1 MNLSKSKYTRFC
13 QCPKMLWLDTYHP
26 ELAVQ
31 DEALLRRFQE
41 GNEIGDLAMGL
52 LGEFVETT
60 AYTAD
65 GKLDIPSM
73 LKNTKKYLIEGR
85 ENICEAA
92 FSKNGCYCAV
102 DILHKAE
109 DGYEIYEVKSSTEIK
124 DVYLWDVAYQRWVLE
139 QSGLKIVGTYIV
151 YIDNTYVRH
160 GDIDIHKLFAIQNV
174 SDAILPYYTEV
185 AQNTARAKEYIAQ
198 KNEPVM
204 ELGEQCSSPYD
215 CAYWQYCARALP
227 SPNVFDLYR
236 MQSKKACEY
245 LRQGIISFG
254 DVVKSGIPLN
264 ATQRR
269 QVEFEQLQL
278 PTHIDRLGIKS
289 FLETLWYPLYFLDFE
304 TFQTGVPL
312 YDGLRPYQQVP
323 FQYSLHILTNEGAT
337 LEHKEFLADEN
348 SDPRRALA
356 ERLAADIPT
365 DVCVLAYNKGFE
377 CGRLKELS
385 ETFPDL
391 AEKLLA
397 IRENVRDLL
406 DVFRNGYV
414 YDRAMGGSF
423 SIKKVLPALFPN
435 DPNLDYHNLADVHNG
450 GEATDTYLALRGM
463 EQSERDKLRQS
474 LLAYCGLDTLAM
486 VMLWQRL
493 REFCVGK

>member
-31 DEALLRRFQE
+31 DESLLRRFQE

-52 LGEFVETT
+52 LGDFVETT

-73 LKNTKKYLIEGR
+73 LKNTKKHLIEGK

-124 DVYLWDVAYQRWVLE
+124 DVYLWDVAYQRRVLE

-151 YIDNTYVRH
+151 FIDNAYVRQ
-160 GDIDIHKLFAIQNV
+160 GAIDIHKLFAIQNV
-174 SDAILPYYTEV
+174 SDAILPYYKEV
-185 AQNTARAKEYIAQ
+185 EQNTARAKEYIAQ
-198 KNEPVM
+198 KAEPTM
-204 ELGEQCSSPYD
+204 ELGEQCSSPYG

-236 MQSKKACEY
+236 MQSKTACEY
-245 LRQGIISFG
+245 LRQGIVSFG
-254 DVVKSGIPLN
+254 DVIRSGIPLN

-269 QVEFEQLQL
+269 QVDFEQLQL

-304 TFQTGVPL
+304 TFQTGIPL
-312 YDGLRPYQQVP
+312 YDGLHPYQQVP
-323 FQYSLHILTNEGAT
+323 FQYSLHILANEYAA

-348 SDPRRALA
+348 TDPRRALA
-356 ERLAADIPT
+356 ERLAADIPAGA
-365 DVCVLAYNKGFE
+365 CVLAYNKGFE
-377 CGRLKELS
+377 CGRLKELA

-391 AEKLLA
+391 SENLLA

-406 DVFRNGYV
+406 DVFRHGYV

-463 EQSERDKLRQS
+463 EREERDKLRRS

-493 REFCVGK
+493 REFCHS

>member
-13 QCPKMLWLDTYHP
+13 QCPKMLWLDTYRP
-26 ELAVQ
+26 ELAVP
-31 DEALLRRFQE
+31 DPALLRRFQE
-41 GNEIGDLAMGL
+41 GNEVGDLAMGL
-52 LGEFVETT
+52 LGDFVETT
-60 AYTAD
+60 AYTAE

-92 FSKNGCYCAV
+92 FSKRGCYCAV
-102 DILHKAE
+102 DILHKT
-109 DGYEIYEVKSSTEIK
+109 DGGYEIYEVKSSTELK

-151 YIDNTYVRH
+151 YIDNTYVRQ
-160 GDIDIHKLFAIQNV
+160 GEIDIHKLFAVEDV
-174 SDAILPYYTEV
+174 SAAILPYYGEV
-185 AQNTARAKEYIAQ
+185 AANTARAKAYIAQ
-198 KNEPVM
+198 KDEPQM
-204 ELGEQCSSPYD
+204 PLGGQCSSPYD
-215 CAYWQYCARALP
+215 CTYWQYCASDLP
-227 SPNVFDLYR
+227 SPNVLDLYR
-236 MQSKKACEY
+236 ISAKKAFGYMEE
-245 LRQGIISFG
+245 GIITF
-254 DVVKSGIPLN
+254 DDAIKSGVPLS
-264 ATQRR
+264 AAQRR

-304 TFQTGVPL
+304 TFQTGIPL

-323 FQYSLHILTNEGAT
+323 FQYSLHILANEGAT

-356 ERLAADIPT
+356 ERLAADIPA
-365 DVCVLAYNKGFE
+365 DACVLAYNMAFE
-377 CGRLKELS
+377 CTRLKELA

-391 AEKLLA
+391 SEKLLT
-397 IRENVRDLL
+397 IRANVRDLL
-406 DVFRNGYV
+406 DVFRHGYV

-450 GEATDTYLALRGM
+450 TEATDTYLSLRGM
-463 EQSERDKLRQS
+463 EGEPRENLRQS
-474 LLAYCGLDTLAM
+474 LLAYCKLDTMAM

-493 REFCVGK
+493 REFCHI